1 MSGHSKWSTIKRKK
15 GALDAK
21 RGAAFSGIIKKLSS
35 AARRGGG
42 DPSMNAELRMYLQKA
57 KDVNMPADT
66 IKRAIQK
73 ATGQLEGSNFAA
85 FSYEGYGPGGVA
97 IFVEGA
103 TDNRNRTAANVR
115 FAFSKN
121 GGNMGQDGCVG
132 WMFHAQGIIAIAE
145 ENVKDVEAFMELA
158 LENGAEDF
166 EHEDGVIT
174 IITPPEEYMNVRQTL
189 VDNGYSNFLDDELTK
204 TSETKVAPDIDAVRA
219 NMRLLE
225 LLEEDD
231 DVENV
236 YHNLEIS
243 DEVAAVLE
251 NE

>member
-1 MSGHSKWSTIKRKK
+1 MAGHSKWSNIKRKK

-21 RGAAFSGIIKKLSS
+21 RGAAFSGVIKKLSS

-42 DPSMNAELRMYLQKA
+42 DPTMNAELRMYIQKA

-73 ATGQLEGSNFAA
+73 ATGQLDGSNFAA
-85 FSYEGYGPGGVA
+85 FTYEGYGPGGVA
-97 IFVEGA
+97 ILIEGA

-115 FAFSKN
+115 HALSKN
-121 GGNMGQDGCVG
+121 GGNLGQDGCVA
-132 WMFHAQGIIAIAE
+132 WMFNAQGLIAIAE
-145 ENVKDVEAFMELA
+145 ENVKDLEALMELA

-166 EHEDGVIT
+166 EHEDGIIT
-174 IITPPEEYMNVRQTL
+174 IITPPEEYMNIRQIL
-189 VDNGYSNFLDDELTK
+189 VDNGFDDFLDDELTK
-204 TSETKVAPDIDAVRA
+204 TSETKIAPDIDAVRA

-225 LLEEDD
+225 LLEDDD

-236 YHNLEIS
+236 YHNLDIS
-243 DEVAAVLE
+243 DEVAAILE